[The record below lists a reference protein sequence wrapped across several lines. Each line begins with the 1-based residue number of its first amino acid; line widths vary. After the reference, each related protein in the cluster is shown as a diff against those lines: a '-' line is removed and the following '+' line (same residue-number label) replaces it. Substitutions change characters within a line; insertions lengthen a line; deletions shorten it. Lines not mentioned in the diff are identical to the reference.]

1 MAERVKSHWVNG
13 PGGQRLM
20 LDDAGAFLLPGISLV
35 LQGSTLVIASQQP
48 LFLLSSAVLGG
59 GFLQGRYIIN
69 HHVSKDYDGE
79 DPAGDLLRVAK
90 DLGLNGP
97 VVGLM
102 TAVDV
107 ARAVIMREST
117 DRKESERD
125 GASEATLSTW
135 ASHRTAS
142 TKKEGQ
148 EAQRPCVAEDPLT
161 VVTVVTAGVGNPGRA
176 GAPLTCAGHRLP
188 GETVSREIVTASDGN
203 VPAST
208 IAPSVPDLS
217 SPAAEE
223 SNPRGLTRPET
234 KPKSSGPFRPG
245 TINIILLVDGT
256 LTPAAMVNAVL
267 TATEA
272 KTRALFELGVR
283 CPDGGPATGT
293 TSDAIVVAA
302 TGRGQPHQFAG
313 TATVVGQM
321 IGRAVYA
328 AVYQGVEEYWERV
341 KKRGR
346 SG

>member
-1 MAERVKSHWVNG
+1 MRAKSHWVNG
-13 PGGQRLM
+13 PGGQRLI

-125 GASEATLSTW
+125 GASEATLSTR
-135 ASHRTAS
+135 ASHRAAI
-142 TKKEGQ
+142 TKMEGQ
-148 EAQRPCVAEDPLT
+148 EAQRPFVAEDPLT
-161 VVTVVTAGVGNPGRA
+161 VVTVVTAGVGNPSRA
-176 GAPLTCAGHRLP
+176 GAPLTCAGHDLP
-188 GETVSREIVTASDGN
+188 GETIFPEGVAASDSN
-203 VPAST
+203 APAST
-208 IAPSVPDLS
+208 IGPSVPDLS

-223 SNPRGLTRPET
+223 FSPRGLTRPET

-245 TINIILLVDGT
+245 TINIILLVDGN

-293 TSDAIVVAA
+293 TSDAIVIAA
-302 TGRGQPHQFAG
+302 TGRGQPHLFAG

-328 AVYQGVEEYWERV
+328 AIYQGVKEYWERV
-341 KKRGR
+341 KKRGG